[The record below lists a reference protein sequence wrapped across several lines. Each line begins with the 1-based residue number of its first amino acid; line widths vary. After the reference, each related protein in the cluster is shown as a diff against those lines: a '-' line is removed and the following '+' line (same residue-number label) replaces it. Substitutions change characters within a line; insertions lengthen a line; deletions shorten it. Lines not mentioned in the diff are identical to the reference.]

1 MISLKRNSKGELVDA
16 KGLRS
21 RESSIYSPNQ
31 TEDFKISRSKFTDF
45 LLCKKCFYLDRVKG
59 LASPGMPGWSLNETT
74 DILLKKEFDK
84 CREEKVPHRIM
95 KEYKLD
101 HVVPFQHE
109 EMDNWRN
116 SLHHGLKVRFK
127 DTNIIL
133 QGGIDDLWHD
143 TKEDKLIVVD
153 YKSQASF
160 KKVSTEAY
168 LQGIYHQGYK
178 IQLDFYAYLLKEM
191 GFQVLD
197 TSYFYVCNADR
208 AALDFGGIMRFEE
221 TLVPYQWNCDW
232 IESDVEGMISTLN
245 SPKIPESNPSC
256 ENCAYSR
263 ERLKQL

>member
-1 MISLKRNSKGELVDA
+1 
-16 KGLRS
+16 
-21 RESSIYSPNQ
+21 
-31 TEDFKISRSKFTDF
+31 
-45 LLCKKCFYLDRVKG
+45 
-59 LASPGMPGWSLNETT
+59 MPGWSLNETT

-95 KEYKLD
+95 KEYRLN

-127 DTNIIL
+127 DSNIIL

-153 YKSQASF
+153 YKSQASL
-160 KKVSTEAY
+160 KKVTTEGY

-178 IQLDFYAYLLKEM
+178 IQLDFYAYLLQEM

-197 TSYFYVCNADR
+197 TSYFYVCNGEKNYENFR
-208 AALDFGGIMRFEE
+208 NILFY
-221 TLVPYQWNCDW
+221 L
-232 IESDVEGMISTLN
+232 SDNYELN
-245 SPKIPESNPSC
+245 YITMKD
-256 ENCAYSR
+256 
-263 ERLKQL
+263 LLWK

>member
-59 LASPGMPGWSLNETT
+59 LVSPGMPGWSLNETT

-84 CREEKVPHRIM
+84 CREDKVPHRIM

-127 DTNIIL
+127 DSNIIL

-160 KKVSTEAY
+160 KKVSTEEY

-178 IQLDFYAYLLKEM
+178 IQLDFYAYLLQEM
-191 GFQVLD
+191 GFQVLG

-208 AALDFGGIMRFEE
+208 TALDFGGIMRFEE

-256 ENCAYSR
+256 ENCAHSR
-263 ERLKQL
+263 ERFKL

>member
-1 MISLKRNSKGELVDA
+1 MINLKRNSKGELVDA

-116 SLHHGLKVRFK
+116 SLHHGLKVKFK
-127 DTNIIL
+127 DSNIIL
-133 QGGIDDLWHD
+133 QGGIDDLWQD
-143 TKEDKLIVVD
+143 TKEDKLILVD
-153 YKSQASF
+153 YKSQASL
-160 KKVSTEAY
+160 KKVFTEEY

-178 IQLDFYAYLLKEM
+178 IQMDFYAYLLQEM

-208 AALDFGGIMRFEE
+208 AAPDFGGVMRFEE
-221 TLVPYQWNCDW
+221 TLVPYQWNSNW
-232 IESDVEGMISTLN
+232 IESEVEGMISTLN
-245 SPKIPESNPSC
+245 STKTPESNTSC
-256 ENCAYSR
+256 ENCAYAR
-263 ERLKQL
+263 ERSKQ